1 MIAGLFADVPARGLV
16 LLAVLAAALLL
27 APAVAGDYLLSIL
40 ILCLYFSFVGQAWNV
55 MMGFAGQLSLGHSL
69 YVGLGA
75 YTSAALFVHY
85 QTVPWIGMLVGMAVA
100 GAAGAVIGGLGFRFG
115 IRGVYFALLTIA
127 FAEFT
132 RVGFDHFGW
141 VGGSSG
147 LFLPVEYRSDSDLL
161 TLRGAPVMFYYVM
174 LAFTAGALVLARVIL
189 ASKIGYY
196 WQAIREDQEAA
207 QALGINV
214 FRYKMLAVVLSA
226 ALTSMA
232 GTFYA
237 FYYNNLYP
245 ETIFS
250 MHKSIEIL
258 LGPVVGGL
266 GTLFGPIV
274 GAFLLT
280 TLGEVMT
287 GVAEHIDL
295 DGIKQLFLGL
305 CLLVIILFRP
315 AGVWP
320 WLARRLGLGGRD
332 DA

>member
-1 MIAGLFADVPARGLV
+1 MIGGLFADLPTRALV
-16 LLAVLAAALLL
+16 LLAVFAGALIL
-27 APAVAGDYLLSIL
+27 APAVVGDYLLSIL
-40 ILCLYFSFVGQAWNV
+40 ILCLYFSFVGQAWNI

-75 YTSAALFVHY
+75 YTSAALFTHF
-85 QTVPWIGMLVGMAVA
+85 QTVPWIGMLVAIAVA
-100 GAAGAVIGGLGFRFG
+100 GAAGAVVGGLRFRFG

-147 LFLPVEYRSDSDLL
+147 LFLPVEYRDDSDLWN
-161 TLRGAPVMFYYVM
+161 LRGAPVMFYYVI

-226 ALTSMA
+226 SLTSMA

-245 ETIFS
+245 ESIFS
-250 MHKSIEIL
+250 MHKSIELL
-258 LGPVVGGL
+258 LGVVVGGL

-280 TLGEVMT
+280 ALGEVMT

-295 DGIKQLFLGL
+295 DGIKQLFFGL
-305 CLLVIILFRP
+305 CLLVIIVFRP

-332 DA
+332 HA

>member
-1 MIAGLFADVPARGLV
+1 MIGALTEGLPKRAVV
-16 LLAVLAAALLL
+16 SLAVLGGAMLV
-27 APAVAGDYLLSIL
+27 APFVTGDYLLSVL
-40 ILCLYFSFVGQAWNV
+40 ILALYFAYIGQAWNI

-75 YTSAALFVHY
+75 YASAALFVHFG
-85 QTVPWIGMLVGMAVA
+85 VAPWLGMVVGMIVA
-100 GAAGAVIGGLGFRFG
+100 GAVGAVIGGLGFRFG

-132 RVGFDHFGW
+132 RILFDHFGW

-147 LFLPVEYRSDSDLL
+147 LFLPVENLQVDNLW
-161 TLRGAPVMFYYVM
+161 TLRGSPTMFYYVI
-174 LAFTAGALVLARVIL
+174 LALTVGALALSRAIL

-207 QALGINV
+207 QALGIDV

-226 ALTSMA
+226 VMTSLA
-232 GTFYA
+232 GVFYA

-250 MHKSIEIL
+250 MHKSIELL
-258 LGPVVGGL
+258 LGVIVGGL

-274 GAFLLT
+274 GAVLLT
-280 TLGEVMT
+280 SLGEVMT
-287 GVAEHIDL
+287 VVAEHIDL
-295 DGIKQLFLGL
+295 DGIKQLFFGV
-305 CLLVIILFRP
+305 CLAVIIVYRP
-315 AGVWP
+315 EGVWP
-320 WLARRLGLGGRD
+320 RLARWLGLVGRK